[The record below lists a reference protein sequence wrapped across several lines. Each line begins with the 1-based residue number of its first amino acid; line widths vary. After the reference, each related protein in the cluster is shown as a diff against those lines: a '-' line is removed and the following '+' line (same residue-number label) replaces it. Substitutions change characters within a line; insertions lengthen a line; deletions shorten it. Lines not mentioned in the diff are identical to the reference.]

1 MASKLTKPKLLF
13 ISPIL
18 PSSDGP
24 GLAMRPYY
32 QIISLSRIY
41 SIHLLVAGITPGRPV
56 YEKDIKKYCENINYI
71 CRYRFSGWKFS
82 LWHRLCRL
90 MDNLKYFVK
99 GNDLTFVA
107 DSGDKN
113 YLQHDKTLAKIAG
126 LNFDR
131 VHVFRLYLTSVAEI
145 FKNHGLNSFYS
156 LDMDDIE
163 SETRKSISEL
173 YLQNKDFIPA
183 SRLKNESK
191 IFFNMEIKNIH
202 EYNQIFTCSLHDKNT
217 LQKRFPGKVISVLP
231 NVVPVPKKV
240 RTHRVNQV
248 FTILFVGT
256 LGYYPNVDGL
266 LFFAEQIV
274 PILREKFRQPW
285 RLQVVGTLPE
295 NKWLKQL
302 ENYPEI
308 KVTGWVKDLYQEY
321 EAADIVIA
329 PIRGGGGTRIKILEA
344 FAHGVPVVS
353 TSKGAE
359 GLDVEN
365 GIHLIIEDDAR
376 LFAQACIQLMTD
388 DRLANELS
396 RQALDIVAL
405 KYIPEIIN
413 QAWTSQLPHT
423 GLN

>member
-1 MASKLTKPKLLF
+1 
-13 ISPIL
+13 
-18 PSSDGP
+18 
-24 GLAMRPYY
+24 
-32 QIISLSRIY
+32 
-41 SIHLLVAGITPGRPV
+41 
-56 YEKDIKKYCENINYI
+56 
-71 CRYRFSGWKFS
+71 
-82 LWHRLCRL
+82 
-90 MDNLKYFVK
+90 MDNLKHFVK

-131 VHVFRLYLTSVAEI
+131 GHVFRLYLTSVAEI
-145 FKNHGLNSFYS
+145 LKKHGLNSFYS

-191 IFFNMEIKNIH
+191 IFFNMETKNIH
-202 EYNQIFTCSLHDKNT
+202 EYNQIFACSLHDKNI

-231 NVVPVPKKV
+231 NVIPIPKKSKT
-240 RTHRVNQV
+240 RSANQI

-266 LFFAEQIV
+266 LFFADQIA

-302 ENYPEI
+302 ENYPE
-308 KVTGWVKDLYQEY
+308 
-321 EAADIVIA
+321 
-329 PIRGGGGTRIKILEA
+329 
-344 FAHGVPVVS
+344 
-353 TSKGAE
+353 
-359 GLDVEN
+359 
-365 GIHLIIEDDAR
+365 
-376 LFAQACIQLMTD
+376 
-388 DRLANELS
+388 
-396 RQALDIVAL
+396 
-405 KYIPEIIN
+405 
-413 QAWTSQLPHT
+413 
-423 GLN
+423 